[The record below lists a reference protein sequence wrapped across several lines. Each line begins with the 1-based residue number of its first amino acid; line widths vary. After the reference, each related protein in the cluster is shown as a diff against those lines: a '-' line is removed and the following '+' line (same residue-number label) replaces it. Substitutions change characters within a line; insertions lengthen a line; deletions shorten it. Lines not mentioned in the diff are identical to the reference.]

1 MMTVFTPWWNDRTPR
16 ERVLLAIMAALLA
29 GVLVW
34 LLVLRP
40 LGLARDQANADASA
54 AAARRTAAEALV
66 AAIRA
71 RPAATGA
78 PVQDILTRRLA
89 EAGLQASRLDAQGQG
104 QAVVEIAAV
113 NGRLLLGWASGL
125 EARDGLVIDQLE
137 ATRNPDQSVRVRL
150 IVRRAQ

>member
-1 MMTVFTPWWNDRTPR
+1 MMAVFTPWWNDRTPR
-16 ERVLLAIMAALLA
+16 ERVALAIMAALL
-29 GVLVW
+29 GGLLIW

-40 LGLARDQANADASA
+40 LGAAREQAMADATA
-54 AAARRTAAEALV
+54 AAARRAEAETLI

-78 PVQDILTRRLA
+78 PVQDIISRRLA
-89 EAGLQASRLDAQGQG
+89 EAGLQAARLEAQGSG

-150 IVRRAQ
+150 SVRRAQ

>member
-1 MMTVFTPWWNDRTPR
+1 MMAMFTPWWNDRSPR

-29 GVLVW
+29 LLLIW

-40 LGLARDQANADASA
+40 LAAAREQAGLDASA
-54 AAARRTAAEALV
+54 AAARRAEATKLI

-71 RPAATGA
+71 RPAADGA
-78 PVQDILTRRLA
+78 PVLDTLSRRLA
-89 EAGLQASRLDAQGQG
+89 EAGLQPSRLEAQGPG

-150 IVRRAQ
+150 TARRAQ

>member
-1 MMTVFTPWWNDRTPR
+1 MMTIFTPWWNDRSPR
-16 ERVLLAIMAALLA
+16 EHVLLAIMAALLS
-29 GVLVW
+29 GMLVW
-34 LLVLRP
+34 PLVLRP
-40 LGLARDQANADASA
+40 LGAAREQASLDAST
-54 AAARRTAAEALV
+54 AAARRAEAQALV
-66 AAIRA
+66 TAIRA

-78 PVQDILTRRLA
+78 PVQDILSRRLA
-89 EAGLQASRLDAQGQG
+89 EAGLQAARLEAQGSG

-150 IVRRAQ
+150 TVRRAQ